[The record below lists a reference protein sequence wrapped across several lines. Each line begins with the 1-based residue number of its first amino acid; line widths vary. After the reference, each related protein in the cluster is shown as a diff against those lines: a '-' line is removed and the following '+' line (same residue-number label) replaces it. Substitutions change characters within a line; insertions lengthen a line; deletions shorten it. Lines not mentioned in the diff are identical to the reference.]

1 MKIEKIINSL
11 NDEQRKAVEIK
22 ENAVVSAGAGSG
34 KTKTLSARYLR
45 LVIEEKME
53 VQSILALTFTKK
65 AATEM
70 NERIYSD
77 LKNLKDTEEARKAIE
92 NFQKANICTLDSFW
106 NSIARY
112 SCKNYGIAPDFTID
126 QDMSK
131 QIAEDVA
138 RSFFLRK
145 IKEPILKELVEYK
158 GIDEVLNGLFVTF
171 LSNYTY
177 ISRPLIFEGM
187 TTSQKTIIEHEKLN
201 TLKKITEVVE
211 NIASLVEGTT
221 KMLKSAREIAQKITG
236 TVLSIDELNEELDKQ
251 SNTGNSDDCLSLYY
265 ELYSTRL
272 VGNTKDETALLCKD
286 LINEFRNLFQLLL
299 NLYNYDVRLMENVF
313 LLLDELQK
321 EYINI
326 KKRRGVL
333 SYQDVAYLALDSLV
347 DDLNLRTYY
356 KKHIKSIMVDE
367 FQDNNQLQKDI
378 LFLLAEKEDRCER
391 SIPKADE
398 LERGKLFFV
407 GDEKQSIYAFRG
419 ADVCVF
425 RNLIN
430 ELKIVDKTD
439 NLKSVNDAKKGES
452 KNTITLKANYRTEK
466 SLVDIFNCLFP
477 YVFYSDLNKI
487 HENTPP
493 FEAQFEPIEPIQ
505 NSKDIDSH
513 LEVLY
518 IDKTKVKNNE
528 ETEEPSI
535 NYEAYAIAERIK
547 EMKDLKFKVRDKNS
561 GNTRDCTWSDF
572 CILLRTTTHQSTYE
586 RYLKMMEIP
595 YTATTQKW
603 IFSYAPLN
611 DLYAMFRLSVYPQD
625 KMCYAQVLKSPFV
638 NISDIGFAEIMID
651 INETYERKQEKE
663 QSSAQKRKAF
673 HSSLAIFSCSFDM
686 QCYKR
691 GKEIFENVQE
701 GLKTKN
707 NAQILQYLWYE
718 SGYRYLL
725 LSNPSYQTFLELYD
739 YLFHLATLADASS
752 KTHSEFID
760 LIEDYIKTKEK
771 VDELDIPVNQKKDS
785 LMIMS
790 VHKSKGLEFPIVIIP
805 NCDSS
810 LQLSKRDAMIFYSKI
825 AGLSL
830 HSADKFANYRKKDNK
845 THSNYFFEMMRE
857 EENQKL
863 LAELKRLFYV
873 AMTRAEVKLI
883 LSGSVKSEAITAEEQ
898 QECKNQK
905 ANCLKEKPFSDFLIK
920 APKDEEGEFNL
931 HSFFSLFSFALNRA
945 SITGQF
951 RVENETLNF
960 QDLKMSFYEINPN
973 FDISILHAK
982 KEKLSLQTHIERY
995 KKLEIKSF
1003 DADEDLKIATA
1014 KISIDEKKDRILSFD
1029 EHDASMEIGE
1039 ITHQYLEA
1047 VINNRDF
1054 DLSLFDLSKENCEKI
1069 EQYKHNFLSSEI
1081 GKKAL
1086 VSTFKKT
1093 EYGFIT
1099 EYKDAK
1105 EEKSHITRG
1114 VIDLF
1119 FESEGIIYIVDYKT
1133 DKKKQIERYKRQLSV
1148 YKKAVFDLC
1157 NTLYKPLSVLAK
1169 PVIKTYL
1176 FYLHFAECVEVDV

>member
-145 IKEPILKELVEYK
+145 IKETILKELVEYK

-586 RYLKMMEIP
+586 RYLKIMGIP
-595 YTATTQKW
+595 YTATTQKY
-603 IFSYAPLN
+603 IFNYAPLN
-611 DLYAMFRLSVYPQD
+611 DLYAMFRLAVYPQD

-651 INETYERKQEKE
+651 SSKSDEKE
-663 QSSAQKRKAF
+663 SNIAKTKPF
-673 HSSLAIFSCSFDM
+673 DTPLNLFSCASDK

-691 GKEIFENVQE
+691 GKELFFSLQDA
-701 GLKTKN
+701 LKTKT
-707 NAQILQYLWYE
+707 NAQIMQYLWYE
-718 SGYRYLL
+718 CGYRYLL
-725 LSNPSYQTFLELYD
+725 LSKNNYQTFLELYD
-739 YLFHLATLADASS
+739 YLFYLATLADENS

-760 LIEDYIKTKEK
+760 LIENYIKNEEK
-771 VDELDIPVNQKKDS
+771 IDELDIPINQKKDS

-790 VHKSKGLEFPIVIIP
+790 IHKSKGLEFPIVIIA
-805 NCDSS
+805 DSNHS
-810 LQLSKRDAMIFYSKI
+810 LQSPKRETMIFSSKTD
-825 AGLSL
+825 GLFI
-830 HSADKFANYRKKDNK
+830 HTVDKFAIYRKSNEK
-845 THSNYFFEMMRE
+845 THSNYFFERLRE
-857 EENQKL
+857 EEDQKH

-883 LSGSVKSEAITAEEQ
+883 LSGIVESKVDEANYFPTSKNKEKTYMEEQ
-898 QECKNQK
+898 SFIEFLTKISTET
-905 ANCLKEKPFSDFLIK
+905 KEEIK
-920 APKDEEGEFNL
+920 LD
-931 HSFFSLFSFALNRA
+931 SFFRLFAFAVGRA
-945 SITGQF
+945 SIKGEIETGY
-951 RVENETLNF
+951 ETLHF
-960 QDLKMSFYEINPN
+960 KDLPLYFFEIDTDSN
-973 FDISILHAK
+973 ILFLK
-982 KEKLSLQTHIERY
+982 NKEG
-995 KKLEIKSF
+995 
-1003 DADEDLKIATA
+1003 LKI
-1014 KISIDEKKDRILSFD
+1014 
-1029 EHDASMEIGE
+1029 
-1039 ITHQYLEA
+1039 
-1047 VINNRDF
+1047 
-1054 DLSLFDLSKENCEKI
+1054 
-1069 EQYKHNFLSSEI
+1069 
-1081 GKKAL
+1081 
-1086 VSTFKKT
+1086 
-1093 EYGFIT
+1093 
-1099 EYKDAK
+1099 
-1105 EEKSHITRG
+1105 
-1114 VIDLF
+1114 
-1119 FESEGIIYIVDYKT
+1119 
-1133 DKKKQIERYKRQLSV
+1133 
-1148 YKKAVFDLC
+1148 
-1157 NTLYKPLSVLAK
+1157 
-1169 PVIKTYL
+1169 
-1176 FYLHFAECVEVDV
+1176 